1 MKDELAAAPLRP
13 TDRFLIQIDPQ
24 DASVIIYGRFSN
36 DEEARDDACAN
47 GQPEGHPDWRRTDP
61 TAPLWLLLGPNK
73 HELRVLSDDYQ
84 RWVEPLVLGWS
95 K

>member
-1 MKDELAAAPLRP
+1 MKYELAAAPLRP

-36 DEEARDDACAN
+36 DEEARDDACRN
-47 GQPEGHPDWRRTDP
+47 GGGEF
-61 TAPLWLLLGPNK
+61 LWLLLGPDR
-73 HELRVLSDDYQ
+73 HELRVLSTDYE